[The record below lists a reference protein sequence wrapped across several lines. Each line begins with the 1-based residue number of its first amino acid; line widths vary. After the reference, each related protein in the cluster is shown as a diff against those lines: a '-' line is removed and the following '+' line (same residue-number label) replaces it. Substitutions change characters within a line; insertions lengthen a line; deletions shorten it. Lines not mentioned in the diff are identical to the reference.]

1 MEERTR
7 SPREPREQ
15 IPTGQ
20 TDTGKGNAEEKGRSN
35 DKTDVTQLLLGL
47 GPPQPLTPTGIVDVV
62 TPDCMLTPEW
72 AAMHTYSG
80 TRASDTA
87 SSTGNAGSS
96 TDKVAKTDTVAN
108 TDKVA
113 NTDTVAS
120 TKKQR

>member
-1 MEERTR
+1 M
-7 SPREPREQ
+7 
-15 IPTGQ
+15 GQ

-35 DKTDVTQLLLGL
+35 DKTNATQLLLGL

-87 SSTGNAGSS
+87 HSSTDNPGS
-96 TDKVAKTDTVAN
+96 TDKVANTDTVAN